1 MREDIK
7 IRLLQNILEEVTK
20 QYDYFI
26 SQKDEIIKE
35 TFQKAI
41 KDKLTGL
48 YNREFLF
55 EALNKLS
62 EKTKRTGSKFVLIFF
77 DLNNFKNINDN
88 YGHEEGDRVLKKVA
102 NILKQSFRKYDIV
115 VRYGGDEFIVII
127 ELDKNINIEK
137 TLKKLEEKIE
147 NSFAKYN
154 ISIAYGIA
162 NSDESDNIEKLI
174 EIADMRMYQDKKTKK
189 SKANS
194 TNTNQN

>member
-7 IRLLQNILEEVTK
+7 TQLLQNILEEVTK
-20 QYDYFI
+20 QYDDFI
-26 SQKDEIIKE
+26 LYKNEIIKE

-55 EALNKLS
+55 EVLKKIS
-62 EKTKRTGSKFVLIFF
+62 EKTKRADSKFILIFL
-77 DLNNFKNINDN
+77 DLNNFKNINDK

-115 VRYGGDEFIVII
+115 VRYGGDEFIVVI
-127 ELDKNINIEK
+127 ESINNINMHKI
-137 TLKKLEEKIE
+137 LKKLEEKIKK
-147 NSFAKYN
+147 SFAKYN
-154 ISIAYGIA
+154 VSIAYGIA
-162 NSDESDNIEKLI
+162 SSDESDNIEKLI

-194 TNTNQN
+194 TNTNRN